1 MGEFTHNQKAQTFN
15 QTDVVIERPGTM
27 RVLVDKV
34 GIVLGDSK
42 YKELALKN
50 YVDSADAKI
59 VADQKIVND
68 AQAETNEDFEA
79 QFKTQAETNLDFEA
93 RLKALETASADHE
106 TRIKA
111 LETPA
116 G

>member
-50 YVDSADAKI
+50 YVDKADAKI
-59 VADQKIVND
+59 VADQKKVND
-68 AQAETNEDFEA
+68 A
-79 QFKTQAETNLDFEA
+79 QAETNLDFEA
-93 RLKALETASADHE
+93 KFKAQTKTNLGFESRLKALEATSADHE
-106 TRIKA
+106 KRIKV

-116 G
+116 R

>member
-1 MGEFTHNQKAQTFN
+1 MADFTHNQKAITFDQTK
-15 QTDVVIERPGTM
+15 TVIERPGTM

-79 QFKTQAETNLDFEA
+79 

-111 LETPA
+111 LETPE